1 MHELNKVL
9 ESPADG
15 DGRRAAKDIL
25 TEIIWKWHFLIP
37 EKLISGSHKRGH
49 EKLEHHHHKQ
59 SFFCAHHTRS

>member
-9 ESPADG
+9 ESPDG